1 MPYETA
7 KVMTRYD

>member
-7 KVMTRYD
+7 KQRN